1 MWYYKRGI
9 WGIRETEEGIM
20 AVETGFR
27 TQVYDDITQTIG
39 HTPLVRLRRV
49 VGNTKAT
56 VLGKL
61 ENFNPLW
68 SVKDRIG
75 VAMIDAAEKAG
86 KITPETIIVEPTSGN
101 TGIGLAFTCAARGY
115 KLTVTMPESMS
126 LERQR
131 LLKAFGAK
139 VVLTPRE
146 LGMRG
151 AVAEANRI
159 FEELGGE
166 PRAFMPQQFK
176 NPANPEIHRRTTA
189 EEIWRA
195 TNGQIDILVSG
206 VGTGGTI
213 TGCGEVLK
221 ARKPSVRCIA
231 VEPAASPVIT
241 QHLVQGIP
249 KDQVKP
255 GPHKIQGIGA
265 GFIPDVL
272 NVSIIDEVM
281 TVTDDEAFEMA
292 RRLAKEEGLLCGI
305 SCGAATAAA
314 VKVAQRPENAGKV
327 IVVILPDLGERYLS
341 TALFPQD

>member
-1 MWYYKRGI
+1 MSTETTFRGHI
-9 WGIRETEEGIM
+9 
-20 AVETGFR
+20 
-27 TQVYDDITQTIG
+27 YDDITQCIG
-39 HTPLVRLRRV
+39 HTPLIRLRRV
-49 VGNTKAT
+49 VGDAKGIVIA
-56 VLGKL
+56 KL

-86 KITPETIIVEPTSGN
+86 KIKPDTMIVEPTSGN

-115 KLTVTMPESMS
+115 KITVTMPESMS

-131 LLKAFGAK
+131 LLKAFGATL
-139 VVLTPRE
+139 VLTPRE

-151 AVAEANRI
+151 AVNEAAKI
-159 FEELGGE
+159 LAQLGGE
-166 PRAFMPQQFK
+166 PKAFMPQQFN
-176 NPANPEIHRRTTA
+176 NPANPEVHRKTTA

-195 TNGQIDILVSG
+195 TAGQIDIFVSG

-213 TGCGEVLK
+213 TGCGEVFK
-221 ARKPSVRCIA
+221 ARKPSVKCIA
-231 VEPAASPVIT
+231 VEPAASPVLT
-241 QHLVQGIP
+241 QHLVQGVP

-255 GPHKIQGIGA
+255 GAHKIQGIGA

-272 NVSIIDEVM
+272 NMAIIDEVIM
-281 TVTDDEAFEMA
+281 VTDDESFEMG
-292 RRLAKEEGLLCGI
+292 RRLAKEEGMLCGI
-305 SCGAATAAA
+305 SCGAAAAAA

-327 IVVILPDLGERYLS
+327 IVVVLPDLGERYLS